1 MFRNKQGRKLIPLLL
16 GALLLMGSV
25 IPATAATVRGLGN
38 TVYQLTNK
46 KSLRVGYLGGSIT
59 AGTGATSQENC
70 WRVKT
75 TKWLKETYPDSNIEE
90 INASIGGF
98 GSIPH
103 AFRAKNDLLSQ
114 KPDLVFVEAAV
125 NDWNQKEAE
134 VKNAMEGIVR
144 QIYAQNPAADIVF
157 VYTMHKVGA
166 EDSYAKDSTMKTVLW
181 HEQVAQHYGIPSINC
196 GLDLYQKIAA
206 GELTWETALTDG
218 THPTDA
224 GYDVYSRSIQTFLKE
239 ALSVAAPSAPQNV
252 TLPAKLFASCYD
264 KADIQ
269 DAWETAYQG
278 FEKSEN
284 NMGGRYPHM
293 LTSQTAGAQI
303 SVPFRGRTIGLYW
316 LKSNDA
322 GIVQW
327 KVDGGAPQEIS
338 GCDATALKSAARGT
352 YNILTTDLSE
362 GEHVLTLTVTG
373 RKSDGATGTWARI
386 GGFFVAEKSTV
397 KPTLTPESK
406 PGTGESPSNE
416 NSIIGFAPRYG
427 GLFRSLGISMEAA
440 DPAAVTRGEAARTVA
455 GMLALEQ
462 QMEAGEPYYTDVPAD
477 HAAYGA
483 VAALCDRGIISGR
496 GGTFEPDR
504 AVTAQELIKMLTCAA
519 GYEPLAKQYGGYPQ
533 GYLRAAAEA
542 GILPAGLNGECV
554 SAAQLEDAVFRTLR
568 ADMMEIAVYGEPIQI
583 RVNKDKSIL
592 TERHDVYRADGIMQ
606 ATQDAALGGWKTA
619 PSGFVCVDGTTFY
632 TEEDFRDFLG
642 KRIRYYY
649 RQSQEADEPQLIYA
663 EENGGT
669 SSWYLTEDIAGWD
682 GTAYRMYENG
692 AARTQKIPAA
702 ADIFYN
708 QQKVERTNIEMIPEN
723 GSVELIDNDG
733 DNAWDVVKILDY
745 RDVVIT
751 GINVEDE
758 TIYNAI
764 VPGEKFAL
772 NRNHYRFVNTSGLPV
787 ALAELK
793 KDDVISM
800 AVSPDGK
807 NVYGVVSRFYI
818 QGTVTETYENDG
830 DRYLVIGGIA
840 YRVAKNYQGADN
852 AKPGSQ
858 VTFYLDQWER
868 VVYAKEVKP
877 SAAGYAYL
885 IEVGLKSGIEG
896 QMAQM
901 KLLDAD
907 GTVKIVDTKSNVF
920 VDDVKCNGSEL
931 VEKLGTYRGIMQYN
945 ATEDGKVSKIYT
957 AVAPDSKMNTGLYTD
972 AMAGKEY
979 YYRSAPMNFG
989 GKLVMKGST
998 MVFVVPTMEG
1008 ADDSNYRVADVSTFT
1023 NAEYYTVAGYRTDK
1037 NKLACD
1043 FIVWYEDGGNFSRYT
1058 TPITLVG
1065 KVVSSVNEEGEPVD
1079 KLYGRSRGKDVVY
1092 TSSRRGLFADVKPG
1106 DVIRCKASAGGS
1118 VVKEPQILYDI
1129 EQDKM
1134 LATVGSSFAAIPW
1147 VFKASVLKIED
1158 DIISLYTGNTP
1169 ATPEASMTNLFRIT
1183 DTVPVTQF
1191 DMTTQGEKIS
1201 QISIGE
1207 IRDYTSSGAECT
1219 QVIGIFEYGE
1229 TKELIVIKRQEG

>member
-1 MFRNKQGRKLIPLLL
+1 MFWNKQGRGFLPLVLGAILLL
-16 GALLLMGSV
+16 GSIAPV
-25 IPATAATVRGLGN
+25 AAIEARSMGN
-38 TVYQLTNK
+38 TVYQLTAK

-59 AGTGATSQENC
+59 AGTGATSQDNC
-70 WRVKT
+70 WRAKT
-75 TKWLKETYPDSNIEE
+75 TKWLKDTYPDSKIEE

-103 AFRAKNDLLSQ
+103 TFRAKNDLLSQ

-134 VKNAMEGIVR
+134 VKNAMEGVVR

-157 VYTMHKVGA
+157 VYTMHKAGA
-166 EDSYAKDSTMKTVLW
+166 EDSYVKGGTMKTVLW
-181 HEQVAQHYGIPSINC
+181 HEQVAQHYGIPSVNC
-196 GLDLYQKIAA
+196 GLDLYQKIEA

-224 GYDVYSRSIQTFLKE
+224 GYDVYSQSIQTFLKE
-239 ALSVAAPSAPQNV
+239 ALSAAAPSAPQNV
-252 TLPAKLFASCYD
+252 TLPAKLFAACYD

-293 LTSQTAGAQI
+293 LASQTAGAQI

-316 LKSNDA
+316 LKSIDA

-327 KVDGGAPQEIS
+327 KVDGGTPQEIS

-373 RKSDGATGTWARI
+373 RKSDGATGTWTRI
-386 GGFFVAEKSTV
+386 GGFFVAEKSQE
-397 KPTLTPESK
+397 KPTLIPPNKPETNSAAN
-406 PGTGESPSNE
+406 GENTVL
-416 NSIIGFAPRYG
+416 GFAPRYR
-427 GLFRSLGISMEAA
+427 GLFRSLGISLETAN
-440 DPAAVTRGEAARTVA
+440 PAAVTRGEAAKTIA
-455 GMLALEQ
+455 DMLKIEQ
-462 QMEAGEPYYTDVPAD
+462 SAAGEPYYTDVPAE
-477 HAAYGA
+477 HTAFGA

-542 GILPAGLNGECV
+542 GILSAGLSGDQV
-554 SAAQLEDAVFRTLR
+554 SAAQLENAIFRTLR
-568 ADMMEIAVYGEPIQI
+568 ADMMEIAVYGEPMQI
-583 RVNKDKSIL
+583 RVNKNKTIL
-592 TERHDVYRADGIMQ
+592 TEYHDIYRADGIMQ
-606 ATQDAALGGWKTA
+606 ATQDAALGGWKVT
-619 PSGFVCVDGTTFY
+619 SDGFVCIDGTSFY

-649 RQSQEADEPQLIYA
+649 RSCQEEDEPQLIYA
-663 EENGGT
+663 EENSGT
-669 SSWYLTEDIAGWD
+669 SNWYLTEDIAEWD
-682 GTAYRMYENG
+682 GKAYRIYENG
-692 AARTQKIPAA
+692 TTRKQEIPAA
-702 ADIFYN
+702 ADILYN
-708 QQKVERTNIEMIPEN
+708 QQKAERMNIDMVPKN

-733 DNAWDVVKILDY
+733 DTVWDVVKILDY
-745 RDVVIT
+745 RDVVVT
-751 GINVEDE
+751 GVNIQDE
-758 TIYNAI
+758 VIYNAI
-764 VPGEKFAL
+764 VPGEKFEL

-787 ALAELK
+787 ALGDLK
-793 KDDVISM
+793 KDDVISI

-818 QGTVTETYENDG
+818 QGTVTETYESG
-830 DRYLVIGGIA
+830 GERYLMIGGIA
-840 YRVAKNYQGADN
+840 YRVAKDYQGADN

-877 SAAGYAYL
+877 AASGYAYL
-885 IEVGLKSGIEG
+885 IEIGLKSGIEG
-896 QMAQM
+896 QIAQM
-901 KLLDAD
+901 KLLDTD
-907 GTVKIVDTKSNVF
+907 GKVKIVDAKSTVL
-920 VDDVKCNGSEL
+920 VDDSKCTGPEL
-931 VEKLGTYRGIMQYN
+931 MEKLGTYRGVMQYN
-945 ATEDGKVSKIYT
+945 VTEDGKVSKIYT
-957 AVAPDSKMNTGLYTD
+957 AVAPDSKTSTGLYTD

-979 YYRSAPMNFG
+979 YYRAAPMNFG
-989 GKLVMKGST
+989 GKVIMKGST
-998 MVFVVPTMEG
+998 VVFVVPTMEG
-1008 ADDSNYRVADVSTFT
+1008 TDDSNYRVSDSSAFT

-1043 FIVWYEDGGNFSRYT
+1043 FVVWYEDGGNFSRYT

-1065 KVVSSVNEEGEPVD
+1065 KVVNSVNEEGEPVD
-1079 KLYGRSRGKDVVY
+1079 KLYGRSRGKEVVY
-1092 TSSRRGLFADVKPG
+1092 TSSRQGLFAEVKPG

-1134 LATVGSSFAAIPW
+1134 LATVGSSFASIPW
-1147 VFKASVLKIED
+1147 VFKAAVLKIED
-1158 DIISLYTGNTP
+1158 DIISLYSGNTP

-1183 DTVPVTQF
+1183 DTVPITQF

-1207 IRDYTSSGAECT
+1207 MRDYASSGTECT